1 VITEQSRKSGKGL
14 SDGVVSELTTLFT
27 VKPGH
32 TDQLRAACQTFI
44 GQVRGADAMA
54 TQKSGLRDVRLVVFD
69 NDQRL
74 LLTTT
79 FETDWDPY
87 IDDAIM
93 LIGPSNW
100 FDLFQHLAEY
110 TGEGFADKSFAA
122 AKQFLQANQVQA
134 SAYWNALSDKTV
146 PQIRKGLRVQEAFQQ
161 VLDDPS
167 SAQALQQPALKPL
180 LEQAAD

>member
-1 VITEQSRKSGKGL
+1 MITEQSRKSGKGL

-32 TDQLRAACQTFI
+32 ADQLRAACQTFI

-54 TQKSGLRDVRLVVFD
+54 TQKSGLRDVRLVMFD

-100 FDLFQHLAEY
+100 FDLFQYLVEY
-110 TGEGFADKSFAA
+110 TGQGMADKSFAA
-122 AKQFLQANQVQA
+122 AKRFLQENQVQA

-146 PQIRKGLRVQEAFQQ
+146 PQIRKAVRIEQAFQQ
-161 VLDDPS
+161 VLDDPAA
-167 SAQALQQPALKPL
+167 AQPLQQPVLKPL
-180 LEQAAD
+180 LQEAAD